1 MAASSRAYCAAIVG
15 SGGGGATHH
24 PAPSLPLLDR
34 RCANDEYLSAL
45 GVAWNV
51 FVALVDVVV
60 FVFAFAFVVRPAA
73 RNPIRMRGTMR
84 GRGSDRGATT
94 TTISASSTRG
104 TSRICNG
111 GVVIAATAASSSP
124 PMTTPTRG
132 DRTGRVVAIAIA
144 VAASVIP
151 RGRHGRDRSPPDDGS
166 LAEGARRVGAA
177 PSGSPSRR

>member
-1 MAASSRAYCAAIVG
+1 MAASSHRAHCAAIFG

-24 PAPSLPLLDR
+24 PFAPSLPLLDR

-104 TSRICNG
+104 NTSRI
-111 GVVIAATAASSSP
+111 
-124 PMTTPTRG
+124 
-132 DRTGRVVAIAIA
+132 
-144 VAASVIP
+144 
-151 RGRHGRDRSPPDDGS
+151 
-166 LAEGARRVGAA
+166 
-177 PSGSPSRR
+177 

>member
-34 RCANDEYLSAL
+34 RGANDEYLSAL

-60 FVFAFAFVVRPAA
+60 FVFAFAFVVFRRRVPDQAL
-73 RNPIRMRGTMR
+73 
-84 GRGSDRGATT
+84 GRCVGVGATRGAT

>member
-34 RCANDEYLSAL
+34 RCANDEYLPSRSL
-45 GVAWNV
+45 
-51 FVALVDVVV
+51 
-60 FVFAFAFVVRPAA
+60 
-73 RNPIRMRGTMR
+73 
-84 GRGSDRGATT
+84 
-94 TTISASSTRG
+94 G
-104 TSRICNG
+104 TSSSRWS
-111 GVVIAATAASSSP
+111 TSSSSSSP
-124 PMTTPTRG
+124 SPSSSSGGASPIRRWDDAWAWERLGRDDDDFGIVDEGNVEDIQRRCGHRSDRRVVVAAKDDDAG

-151 RGRHGRDRSPPDDGS
+151 RGRHRRDRSPPDDGS